1 MGERSRVSLPSIYSV
16 LGLHLP
22 ACLGPTCIN
31 TRVVLVSSNLPPL
44 GSGLV
49 SACPLHYVTP
59 LVTKLSL
66 RQLLSL
72 SPPLPLFP
80 SPCCIIPPLP
90 AWSRLEFAF
99 VFDRVSLPSHPFVV
113 HYVPSL
119 VHPFTFHTLL
129 SPFYPKRLPRF
140 RSSAASS
147 LVADALVLPTLPFP
161 PSRQGHP
168 RAMRIST
175 DMPERVPKILCL
187 SPPSLA
193 TCHLTM
199 PTTHNSRVP
208 ASSPIYSADRM
219 LKRISLYRSD
229 LDTTIIHIMLLL
241 CARYYCT
248 PRCNATLVGW
258 RMYMSLKY
266 LLLEWEHAGPHM
278 SLLTTMPSLPGLF
291 NLRIGICA
299 LSTRSDG

>member
-147 LVADALVLPTLPFP
+147 LVADALVLPTLP
-161 PSRQGHP
+161 SHP
-168 RAMRIST
+168 LAKCTLAQCGSPRICRS
-175 DMPERVPKILCL
+175 VSPKSSVCPL
-187 SPPSLA
+187 PPSLPA
-193 TCHLTM
+193 ILPCLPH
-199 PTTHNSRVP
+199 TTP
-208 ASSPIYSADRM
+208 ACPHRPQYIQPIE
-219 LKRISLYRSD
+219 
-229 LDTTIIHIMLLL
+229 
-241 CARYYCT
+241 C
-248 PRCNATLVGW
+248 
-258 RMYMSLKY
+258 
-266 LLLEWEHAGPHM
+266 
-278 SLLTTMPSLPGLF
+278 
-291 NLRIGICA
+291 
-299 LSTRSDG
+299 